1 MIHSMETCKEMINSY
16 LEDEKAVLT
25 GQSYKIGTREL
36 TRADLPEIIK
46 ARQEWEYNL
55 TLAQNG
61 GKRKQSVQVLI
72 RDL

>member
-16 LEDEKAVLT
+16 LEAEKAVLT

-46 ARQEWEYNL
+46 AR
-55 TLAQNG
+55 
-61 GKRKQSVQVLI
+61 
-72 RDL
+72 